1 MTAIDINTNKSY
13 DSKFATRIARKI
25 GVTEDTVYR
34 WCAEGLKI
42 KQHNNYLIY
51 LDSETL

>member
-25 GVTEDTVYR
+25 GVTEDTIYR
-34 WCAEGLKI
+34 WMESGYKI
-42 KQHNNYLIY
+42 KQSGNYLVY